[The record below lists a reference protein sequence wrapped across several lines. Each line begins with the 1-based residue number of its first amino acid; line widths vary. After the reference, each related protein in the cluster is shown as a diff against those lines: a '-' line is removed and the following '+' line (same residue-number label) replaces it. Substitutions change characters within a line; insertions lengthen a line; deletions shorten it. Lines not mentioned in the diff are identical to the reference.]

1 MAAGQTENMGSSHA
15 HQGRPVRTLCWSA
28 LVAQP
33 GQGVLMVPS
42 LSGFPAISAEVRR
55 DGLGLWLPWLQV
67 ETSWSL
73 TVFAALAA
81 TSRD

>member
-15 HQGRPVRTLCWSA
+15 PQGRPVCALCWSP

-33 GQGVLMVPS
+33 GQGVLMVSS
-42 LSGFPAISAEVRR
+42 LSGSPAISAEVRR
-55 DGLGLWLPWLQV
+55 DGLGLWLPWLQA
-67 ETSWSL
+67 EASWSL
-73 TVFAALAA
+73 TVFAARAA